1 MATSADVLP
10 LSSQESCDSVP
21 LVFGEC
27 SSDDSARPVKT
38 LQGILNLYSQFYTMR
53 HGNTMFRNQ
62 IHGNVIINSSNTT
75 MRFPRTRISSLSPP
89 PSSKGKKKKQKK
101 PRVDR
106 EALDDVDA
114 PVPNQIV
121 MKSYVHTEEDRVIK
135 RLMTPSATNP
145 TPSAILCI
153 RPAMDTT
160 YMFKILNTM
169 LYEPIMAKKD
179 SLVDVTGSWLAAAM
193 DTDFSIEDLPHYI
206 IQDDAGEMPVKIEP
220 LMCPNS
226 PSSSSDGGSHH
237 SSPLMC
243 TDEAFLVPHLP
254 SSMTG
259 AETEETTERLLS
271 FKEKAALMLHVALT
285 WGISLCA
292 KKYPRAQP
300 GDLYVSFHGKN
311 HKMARCME
319 IDVDFF
325 GPVARSIIYDM
336 ISFSGSGGG
345 GSLFETVNADPVQNF
360 LTAESFTY
368 DKVLDSIFSA
378 SEYRRSIAYSILLS
392 FILWYSHTFHST
404 LLLDLQLLYHSG
416 HDDDAT
422 TPKHKMPASLPPF
435 ENFSS
440 CLGEVLTTCITYNNR
455 GIDHTTTLAAQRRV
469 QKQAA
474 TPPPN
479 GKRKDRDE
487 AGSSSSN
494 NSGAQRSGT
503 TSMFKMRVIDGDG
516 GASSPASSRH
526 QYMKSAN
533 VIINDIASFM
543 NIPLSK

>member
-10 LSSQESCDSVP
+10 LPQESCDSVS
-21 LVFGEC
+21 LVFGGC
-27 SSDDSARPVKT
+27 SSDSARPVKT
-38 LQGILNLYSQFYTMR
+38 LQGILNLYSQFYTTR

-62 IHGNVIINSSNTT
+62 IHGNVIINSGNTT

-89 PSSKGKKKKQKK
+89 PSKAKKKQKK

-106 EALDDVDA
+106 ETLDVDA

-135 RLMTPSATNP
+135 RLMTPSAANP
-145 TPSAILCI
+145 TPAILCI

-193 DTDFSIEDLPHYI
+193 DTDFSVEDLPHYI

-220 LMCPNS
+220 LCPDS
-226 PSSSSDGGSHH
+226 PPPSSSDGGSHH

-259 AETEETTERLLS
+259 AETEGTTERLLS
-271 FKEKAALMLHVALT
+271 FKEKAALMLHVVLT
-285 WGISLCA
+285 WGISLCV

-300 GDLYVSFHGKN
+300 GDLYVSFHGKS

-336 ISFSGSGGG
+336 ISFSGGGG

-416 HDDDAT
+416 HDAT

-435 ENFSS
+435 ESFSS
-440 CLGEVLTTCITYNNR
+440 CLGEILTTCITYNNR
-455 GIDHTTTLAAQRRV
+455 GMDHTTLAAQRRV
-469 QKQAA
+469 KKQAA
-474 TPPPN
+474 TPSPN

-487 AGSSSSN
+487 DGGSN

-503 TSMFKMRVIDGDG
+503 TSMFKMRIIDGDG
-516 GASSPASSRH
+516 GAPAPASSRH
-526 QYMKSAN
+526 HYMKSAN

-543 NIPLSK
+543 NIDLSK